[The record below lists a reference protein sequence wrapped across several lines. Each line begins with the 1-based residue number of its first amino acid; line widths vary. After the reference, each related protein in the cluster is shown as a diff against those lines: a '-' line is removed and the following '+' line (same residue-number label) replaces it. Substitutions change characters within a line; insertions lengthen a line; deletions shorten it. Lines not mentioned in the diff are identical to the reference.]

1 MSHCA
6 SLLSRTEVRQLEAE
20 RLDRFRAARQVGRD
34 AQPDQN
40 VFQTAL
46 PEQRNVLYRIKGRNQ
61 DPFQIDH
68 EHGGKKK
75 PTLDVDARALTT
87 PVTP

>member
-20 RLDRFRAARQVGRD
+20 RLDGFRAARQVGRD
-34 AQPDQN
+34 AQSDQN

-46 PEQRNVLYRIKGRNQ
+46 PKQRNVLYRIKGGIKTLSRSITSMVEKRN
-61 DPFQIDH
+61 PRW
-68 EHGGKKK
+68 
-75 PTLDVDARALTT
+75 TLM
-87 PVTP
+87 PVL